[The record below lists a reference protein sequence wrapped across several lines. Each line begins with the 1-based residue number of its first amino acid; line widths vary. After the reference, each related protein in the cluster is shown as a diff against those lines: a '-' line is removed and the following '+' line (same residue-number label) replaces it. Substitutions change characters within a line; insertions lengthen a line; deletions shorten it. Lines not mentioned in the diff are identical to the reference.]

1 MKEKINVVVD
11 TISKTSDEVVGAV
24 GKVDKVVDPYRKS
37 VFDRFPALFVL
48 MVSFGVTTTFL
59 GFERV
64 LVSFTWINERPF
76 IILAI
81 GVTTLVLTGT
91 LYKRLN

>member
-1 MKEKINVVVD
+1 L
-11 TISKTSDEVVGAV
+11 SKTSDEMVDAV
-24 GKVDKVVDPYRKS
+24 SKMDKVVDPYRRS
-37 VFDRFPALFVL
+37 VFDKFPILSVL

-81 GVTTLVLTGT
+81 GITTLVLTGT
-91 LYKRLN
+91 LYKKLN